1 MSPSEC
7 TEFLDRRNKNKSKVE
22 VVENLETIQVKT
34 RSVTQY
40 LLRFI
45 AYKRT
50 ICKLGV
56 FKLKIE
62 LRLRGTTLQDIS

>member
-7 TEFLDRRNKNKSKVE
+7 TEFLDGRNKNKSKIE
-22 VVENLETIQVKT
+22 VVKNLETIQVKT

-50 ICKLGV
+50 IFKLGV
-56 FKLKIE
+56 FKFKIE
-62 LRLRGTTLQDIS
+62 LTLRGMTL